1 MNIKD
6 QLAVV
11 ETMKNRARSTE
22 ELRSL
27 IATELTLRHVQQE
40 DQNGDPY
47 VYACEIMEQEQAERA
62 KRGVE
67 IGTQGSLCD
76 GIAWVYGRLRELEE
90 AQKPKKPKPK
100 KPKKKMLLLWH
111 HGAPPGRGV
120 FRVKC
125 DGPNPNAGYRH
136 WDGTRWHA
144 WSSTHR
150 GAGQLAA
157 NPKIRKAQIKRPV
170 MYATRE
176 K

>member
-1 MNIKD
+1 MSIKD
-6 QLAVV
+6 QIAVV
-11 ETMKNRARSTE
+11 ETMKNRARSPE
-22 ELRSL
+22 ELRSML
-27 IATELTLRHVQQE
+27 AIERTLHRVQQE
-40 DQNGDPY
+40 EQDGDPY

-90 AQKPKKPKPK
+90 AQKPKKAR
-100 KPKKKMLLLWH
+100 LLWH
-111 HGAPPGRGV
+111 HGAPPRRGV

-144 WSSTHR
+144 WSPTHR

-170 MYATRE
+170 MYAT
-176 K
+176 KVKD